1 MVGCSAISIE
11 SSKNFKDQ
19 VRKLVSKRRV
29 ESVKEGVIGHIVMEH
44 PQKGKWLKLLGK
56 TQILLE

>member
-44 PQKGKWLKLLGK
+44 PQNGK
-56 TQILLE
+56 